1 MCPCRSAGHPCTQ
14 RCSCGKRR
22 LCANREPE
30 GNESN
35 DTDETDGE
43 PLSKSIRPTTIAQA
57 RQDSHAVSVKK
68 FVMDLQ
74 RADLERVTVQLL
86 CRFPDVYLDAVA
98 AVEPSQTLERPGP
111 SNQPPSWCRCTR
123 CVPMPT
129 EIESVCCRL
138 RTCVTTAQF
147 FTDAVING
155 NVLAAGMAANKTVQ
169 GQGGTS
175 HINGRGRGSGSRCRV
190 YTRTTCW
197 PDGHVNESSH
207 VNFFIL
213 TSW

>member
-1 MCPCRSAGHPCTQ
+1 MDDIFNISMLSSDVSYINIEEEPPLEPTTCKCTGSCWYKTGKRMCPCRSAGHPCTQ

-30 GNESN
+30 GNESS

-86 CRFPDVYLDAVA
+86 CRFPDVY
-98 AVEPSQTLERPGP
+98 
-111 SNQPPSWCRCTR
+111 
-123 CVPMPT
+123 
-129 EIESVCCRL
+129 
-138 RTCVTTAQF
+138 
-147 FTDAVING
+147 
-155 NVLAAGMAANKTVQ
+155 
-169 GQGGTS
+169 
-175 HINGRGRGSGSRCRV
+175 
-190 YTRTTCW
+190 
-197 PDGHVNESSH
+197 
-207 VNFFIL
+207 
-213 TSW
+213 